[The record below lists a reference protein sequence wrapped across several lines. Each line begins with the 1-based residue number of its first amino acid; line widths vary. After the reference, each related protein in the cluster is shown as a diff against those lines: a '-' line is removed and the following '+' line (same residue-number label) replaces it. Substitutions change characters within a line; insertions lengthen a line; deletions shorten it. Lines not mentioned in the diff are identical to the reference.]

1 MGEMKRLC
9 VFCGSSKGKD
19 PVYLEAAYKIG
30 KILAGKNIE
39 MVYGGGNVGLMGMA
53 AKGVLEN
60 NGKVTGVITEKLNG
74 MEVGHSGLTEMK
86 VTGSMHERKS
96 LMNKLSDGFIVLPGG
111 IGTIEETFE
120 MFTWYQLG
128 DIENPIGILNVKG
141 FYSGL
146 LDFLKHVV
154 SEGFLRGEHLE
165 YLIVESDAE
174 KLIERLLDSEIKH
187 LEKWFDRDKNIIK

>member
-1 MGEMKRLC
+1 MSKINSLC
-9 VFCGSSKGKD
+9 VFCGSSKGKNSL
-19 PVYLEAAYKIG
+19 YLEAAYETG
-30 KILAGKNIE
+30 KFLAEKNIE

-53 AKGVLEN
+53 AKGVLDN
-60 NGKVTGVITEKLNG
+60 GGKVTGIITDKLNG
-74 MEVGHSGLTEMK
+74 MEVGHTGLTEMK

-128 DIENPIGILNVKG
+128 DHEKPIGILNVNE

-146 LDFLKHVV
+146 INFLKHVV

-165 YLIVESDAE
+165 YLIVESDPE
-174 KLIERLLDSEIKH
+174 KLIRKILNSNITH

>member
-1 MGEMKRLC
+1 MGEMKRIC
-9 VFCGSSKGKD
+9 VFCGSSKGND
-19 PVYLEAAYKIG
+19 PEYLDAAYEIG

-128 DIENPIGILNVKG
+128 DIEKPIGILNVKG

-146 LDFLKHVV
+146 LDFLGLVV
-154 SEGFLRGEHLE
+154 SEGFLRREHLE
-165 YLIVESDAE
+165 YLIVESDVE
-174 KLIERLLDSEIKH
+174 KLIERILGSEIKH